1 MGDGR
6 HALHGVVQVHEAD
19 VVAAV
24 VAGVVRVDEE
34 HVRRIQIRETVK
46 SHIEKER
53 IMFSKGIKVLS
64 LFFIDEVV
72 KYRDYDQADEKGE
85 YAHIFEEEYKKAV
98 EIKMDTIYFYIKHK
112 NSGEIVRC
120 SAYTG
125 PRKFKE
131 LIESWVDSIINPST
145 DSSIA

>member
-1 MGDGR
+1 MTKEQQSPDHKIEDDKNPLQQNFDAASPASGYDEDMG
-6 HALHGVVQVHEAD
+6 L
-19 VVAAV
+19 
-24 VAGVVRVDEE
+24 
-34 HVRRIQIRETVK
+34 
-46 SHIEKER
+46 
-53 IMFSKGIKVLS
+53 
-64 LFFIDEVV
+64 
-72 KYRDYDQADEKGE
+72 
-85 YAHIFEEEYKKAV
+85 EEEYKKAV

-131 LIESWVDSIINPST
+131 LIEIWVDSIINPST